1 MVGSMRPYNLL
12 ITGVGGQGTVVASDI
27 LAAVGLAAGY
37 DVKKSDVLGL
47 AVRGG
52 SVISHVRWGEDVR
65 SPVVPEGRAD
75 ILLAFEYLEALRWL
89 DQVRPDGIVLVNHQR
104 IFPVVVSAGRAEY
117 PTLEDARRSLRAA
130 ATDVYVVPGVDIAGE
145 LGNTRTLN
153 VVLLGALSMLL
164 DIDEEIWREVIR
176 NRVPA
181 KVVELNIT
189 AFARGR
195 GVMAESRLTDA
206 APAGELIG

>member
-89 DQVRPDGIVLVNHQR
+89 DQIRPDGAILVNHQR

-117 PTLEDARRSLRAA
+117 PTLEAARRSLQDAA
-130 ATDVYVVPGVDIAGE
+130 RDVYVVPGVDIAGE

-153 VVLLGALSMLL
+153 VVLLGALSGLL

-176 NRVPA
+176 KRVPA
-181 KVVELNIT
+181 KVVDTNMI
-189 AFARGR
+189 AFQRGR
-195 GVMAESRLTDA
+195 DVLGESRLAGAQA
-206 APAGELIG
+206 AEELVR